1 MASHTKE
8 AHMTMRPNR
17 TPRPYI
23 QAPAALRIG
32 LPHLLFSTRPAL
44 RARDPRH
51 DAYVRQ
57 RELKLS

>member
-1 MASHTKE
+1 
-8 AHMTMRPNR
+8 MTMRSNK

-51 DAYVRQ
+51 DAYVRE